1 MSVCEQER
9 EEKKEKVFC
18 EAHVMGILPAAKS
31 MRGRGRGRERKS
43 KRPDGV

>member
-9 EEKKEKVFC
+9 EEKKERVC

-31 MRGRGRGRERKS
+31 MRGRGRERKS